1 MSTAKAITKGTYRVN
16 GRALPASDT
25 LMTGR
30 QIRTDAGFDPASEYV
45 LVLITD
51 RGTRS
56 VGLDEMVE
64 IDSAGS
70 TELRVFESD
79 RIFSFTVDERG
90 YEWGAARIDVDELR
104 RIVGVQENRELVL
117 DGEEDIVLE
126 PGSTLDLGARGAERI
141 RSRTTRPKTVTI
153 IVNGRE
159 REVEHGPISYERIV
173 ELAFGSSA
181 PAVTHTVNWRQR
193 DGEEGS
199 LLAGQTVK
207 AREGMIFTATATN
220 RS

>member
-1 MSTAKAITKGTYRVN
+1 MSTTKGTYQVN

-30 QIRTDAGFDPASEYV
+30 QVRTDAGFDPASEYV
-45 LVLITD
+45 LVLIAD

-56 VGLDEMVE
+56 IGLDETVE
-64 IDSAGS
+64 IDTAGH
-70 TELRVFESD
+70 TEFRAFESD
-79 RIFSFTVDERG
+79 RLFSFTVDERG
-90 YEWGAARIDVDELR
+90 YEWGAAQIGVDELR
-104 RIVGVQENRELVL
+104 RIAHVQENRELVL
-117 DGEEDIVLE
+117 DGDQDVVLK
-126 PGSTLDLGARGAERI
+126 PGSTLDLGDRGAERI
-141 RSRTTRPKTVTI
+141 RSRPLRPKIITI

-159 REVEHGPISYERIV
+159 KKVDQGLISYERIV

-199 LLAGQTVK
+199 LLSGQTIE